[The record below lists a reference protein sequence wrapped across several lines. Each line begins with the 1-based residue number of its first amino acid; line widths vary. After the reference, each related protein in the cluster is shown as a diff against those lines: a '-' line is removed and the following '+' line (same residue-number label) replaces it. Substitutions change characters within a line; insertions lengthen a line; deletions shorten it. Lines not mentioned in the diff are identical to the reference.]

1 MSDIMQVEVVSNEEQ
16 IYSGEA
22 SFVVVPTRSGELGIY
37 PKHTPIMSLL
47 KPGLLRLVVP
57 GQSEEIRIG
66 VSGGLLEVQPDNIKI
81 LSDIAIRSE
90 EMDQKRAEESKRMAE
105 EKLKTASSDKEREKA
120 ETALE
125 LAIAELKALDYIKT
139 HK

>member
-1 MSDIMQVEVVSNEEQ
+1 MQVEVVSNEEQ